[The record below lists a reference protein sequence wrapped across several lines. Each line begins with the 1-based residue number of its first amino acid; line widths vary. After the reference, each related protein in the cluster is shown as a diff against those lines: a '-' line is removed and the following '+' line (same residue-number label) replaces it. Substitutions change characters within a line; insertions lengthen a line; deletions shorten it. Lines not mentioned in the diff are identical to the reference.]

1 MSTNNFTESQNSL
14 INLAKEVAKK
24 LGTTSLSPLEFR
36 ESTGIS
42 DYTIAR
48 EFGGWTEL
56 CRSAGLEIP
65 NRYAERSD
73 DELLEEMRRVFET
86 SGKRVNVA
94 RFDAL
99 SKFSSKMYRRRFGSW
114 TEALSRLEAQSK
126 KEKPPQ
132 SIAGNDGIHSVSE
145 ASLVSGGSSLTIATY
160 FAQNILRFAI
170 DLLKSHPTAFQA
182 ELAEIR
188 TLVLEIEQTDVKDIL
203 SASPRFLTSSTQH
216 DATSTLAE
224 VACWLAN
231 SNSISI
237 SEFRTRLLPLSLLPS
252 AAIDAINEF
261 ALDICGEIAV
271 EEIDDEIVVT
281 SEVIDQVNR
290 SLANR

>member
-1 MSTNNFTESQNSL
+1 MSPADFRANSNVTE
-14 INLAKEVAKK
+14 
-24 LGTTSLSPLEFR
+24 
-36 ESTGIS
+36 
-42 DYTIAR
+42 YTIAR
-48 EFGGWTEL
+48 EFGGWVEL
-56 CRSAGLEIP
+56 FKCAELEIP
-65 NRYAERSD
+65 NRYAEVSD
-73 DELLEEMRRVFET
+73 DELLGEMDRVFQT
-86 SGKRVNVA
+86 AGKRVNSA

-99 SKFSSKMYRRRFGSW
+99 SKFSSKMYRTRFGSW

>member
-114 TEALSRLEAQSK
+114 TEALSRLEAHSK

-132 SIAGNDGIHSVSE
+132 SIAPAH
-145 ASLVSGGSSLTIATY
+145 
-160 FAQNILRFAI
+160 AQNA
-170 DLLKSHPTAFQA
+170 
-182 ELAEIR
+182 
-188 TLVLEIEQTDVKDIL
+188 
-203 SASPRFLTSSTQH
+203 
-216 DATSTLAE
+216 
-224 VACWLAN
+224 
-231 SNSISI
+231 
-237 SEFRTRLLPLSLLPS
+237 
-252 AAIDAINEF
+252 
-261 ALDICGEIAV
+261 
-271 EEIDDEIVVT
+271 
-281 SEVIDQVNR
+281 
-290 SLANR
+290 